1 MRSFRIFVLTVVS
14 APLLLNAQTTDMEQ
28 QYLQLSQRFEVR
40 DKSLVQDL
48 KDYLQQYP
56 YTTFEDE
63 VHFMTG
69 VIYAERNAAKQSNK
83 ELTQVDAKRLTRE
96 HQQMLMFYRAY
107 NNLMMGEYDKALV
120 QFHALLNEPT
130 YRKHALYGYSYCQYR
145 LGQYD
150 EALPGLIEQSQQ
162 KEVPYFLTQI
172 YYHQHRDTA
181 ATIASRLL
189 TEEVKIKDADYTS
202 ELHRI
207 LGEIYYAQGNYQEAA
222 DHLKLIRN
230 HKDAITEQDYF
241 MLANAYA
248 QLGNIEQAKLSYQA
262 AMQMGFN
269 PAIKEEAMYNYT
281 LSTAQTSTAIGESV
295 EAFTSFLRAYPRSQH
310 QAEIYQLMARAFMQ
324 SKNYKAALD
333 ALDSIAQPNDEM
345 LLTKQYL
352 RYQLATDAYAQ
363 GKMKYVLQWTDDLLN
378 NPLGDEYKN
387 EAYYFRA
394 EANYQQRDFA
404 AAQQDIATFI
414 NRSTTAQSPN
424 YAAALYLDAYLAFN
438 QQDLSKAQERF
449 ETYLQAAPP
458 NEPAYADALNRLGDC
473 AFNVRAF
480 EKAISYYQQAVATNQ
495 ATAVP
500 YALFQQGYAE
510 GLLHQYDKKINT
522 LNTLVSRYPKSDYS
536 AEALYQIARSYIQQ
550 DDITQALVTYQNLV
564 ASYPTSSQ
572 ARPAHLE
579 IAMLYRNQGNYDQ
592 AVEAYKKTIARY
604 PAGEEAYAALN
615 GIENIYVETNR
626 IDEYLAY
633 TKTLADK
640 QMHINTQEDSLT
652 FAAAEMQFMT
662 NHPKEALP
670 HYISLAARTGSRY
683 QLPSAAKAS
692 QISLDAQDYEQ
703 ALPLFQQYLAL
714 ASSSVEREEA
724 LLGILTC
731 AEELHNDDLIIQT
744 ASQLLSE
751 GASPALTDKALYLRG
766 TAYMRQQAYEKAIT
780 DLQPLA
786 QNTLTAQGAEAQYCI
801 AEAYFNLGNLDAA
814 EAEII
819 SFTQQKTQQQYWL
832 AKALILLSDIYRQR
846 GDDFQAQQYLLSLQ
860 NNYKLTDDDI
870 LTIVATKLAQI
881 E

>member
-1 MRSFRIFVLTVVS
+1 MRLRRIFVLAVVCV
-14 APLLLNAQTTDMEQ
+14 PLLLNAQTTEMEQ

-56 YTTFEDE
+56 YSTFEDE

-83 ELTQVDAKRLTRE
+83 ELTQVDAKRLTRD
-96 HQQMLMFYRAY
+96 HQHMLMFYRAY

-120 QFHALLNEPT
+120 QFHALVNEPA

-150 EALPGLIEQSQQ
+150 EALPGLIEQSKQ

-172 YYHQHRDTA
+172 YYHQHKDTA

-189 TEEVKIKDADYTS
+189 TDEVKIKDADYTS
-202 ELHRI
+202 EMHRI
-207 LGEIYYAQGNYQEAA
+207 LGEIYYAQGNYQQAA
-222 DHLKLIRN
+222 EHLKQIRN

-269 PAIKEEAMYNYT
+269 PTIKEEAMYNYT

-310 QAEIYQLMARAFMQ
+310 QAEIFQLMARAFMQ
-324 SKNYKAALD
+324 SKNYRAALS
-333 ALDSIAQPNDEM
+333 ALDSIAQPNEEM

-363 GKMKYVLQWTDDLLN
+363 GKIKSVLQWTDDLLN
-378 NPLGDEYKN
+378 NPLGDEYRN

-394 EANYQQRDFA
+394 EAYYQQHNYT
-404 AAQQDIATFI
+404 AAQQDISTFI
-414 NRSTTAQSPN
+414 NRSDASQSPN
-424 YAAALYLDAYLAFN
+424 YTAALYLNAYLAFN
-438 QQDLSKAQERF
+438 QQDLIEAQKRF
-449 ETYLQAAPP
+449 DTYLQTASADQ
-458 NEPAYADALNRLGDC
+458 PAYADALSRLGDC
-473 AFNVRAF
+473 AFHVRAF
-480 EKAISYYQQAVATNQ
+480 EKAISYYEQAVATNQ
-495 ATAVP
+495 ATVVP

-510 GLLHQYDKKINT
+510 GLLHHYDKKINT
-522 LNTLVSRYPKSDYS
+522 LNALVSRYPKSDYS

-550 DDITQALVTYQNLV
+550 DDIPQALVAYQNLV
-564 ASYPTSSQ
+564 ANYPTSSQ

-592 AVEAYKKTIARY
+592 AIEAYQKTIARY

-615 GIENIYVETNR
+615 GMENIYVETNR

-640 QMHINTQEDSLT
+640 KMHVNTQEDSLT
-652 FAAAEMQFMT
+652 YAAAEMQFMT
-662 NHPKEALP
+662 NHPTDALP

-692 QISLDAQDYEQ
+692 QICLEAQDYEQ
-703 ALPLFQQYLAL
+703 ALPLLNQYLAL
-714 ASSSVEREEA
+714 APSSVEREEA

-731 AEELHNDDLIIQT
+731 AEQLHNDDLMIQT
-744 ASQLLSE
+744 ASQLLNE

-766 TAYMRQQAYEKAIT
+766 TAYMRQQSYQKAIA

-801 AEAYFNLGNLDAA
+801 AEAYYNLNNLD
-814 EAEII
+814 EAETQII

-860 NNYKLTDDDI
+860 NNYKQSDDI
-870 LTIVATKLAQI
+870 LSVVATKLAEI

>member
-1 MRSFRIFVLTVVS
+1 
-14 APLLLNAQTTDMEQ
+14 
-28 QYLQLSQRFEVR
+28 
-40 DKSLVQDL
+40 
-48 KDYLQQYP
+48 
-56 YTTFEDE
+56 
-63 VHFMTG
+63 MTG
-69 VIYAERNAAKQSNK
+69 
-83 ELTQVDAKRLTRE
+83 D
-96 HQQMLMFYRAY
+96 
-107 NNLMMGEYDKALV
+107 YDKALV
-120 QFHALLNEPT
+120 QFHALLNEPS
-130 YRKHALYGYSYCQYR
+130 YHKHALYGYSYCQYR

-189 TEEVKIKDADYTS
+189 TEDVKIKDADYTS

-207 LGEIYYAQGNYQEAA
+207 LGEIYYAQGNFQSAA

-269 PAIKEEAMYNYT
+269 PVIKEEAMYNYT

-295 EAFTSFLRAYPRSQH
+295 EAFTSFLKAYPQSRH
-310 QAEIYQLMARAFMQ
+310 QAEIFQLMARALMQ
-324 SKNYKAALD
+324 SKNYQAALD

-363 GKMKYVLQWTDDLLN
+363 GKMQQVIQWTNTLLEE
-378 NPLGDEYKN
+378 PQGQEYKA

-394 EANYQQRDFA
+394 EAYYQQRNYLA
-404 AAQQDIATFI
+404 AEQDITTFV
-414 NRSTTAQSPN
+414 NQRGAEQSPN
-424 YAAALYLDAYLAFN
+424 YVPALYLYAYTAFN
-438 QQDLSKAQERF
+438 LQKLPEAQKRFDTYIKKA
-449 ETYLQAAPP
+449 AN

-473 AFNVRAF
+473 AFHMRDF
-480 EKAISYYQQAVATNQ
+480 GKAITYYQKAVTTNH
-495 ATAVP
+495 AMVVP

-510 GLLHQYDKKINT
+510 GLLHHYDKKIT
-522 LNTLVSRYPKSDYS
+522 SLQSLVKRYPKSDYS

-550 DDITQALVTYQNLV
+550 NDNASALSTYQQLVTNYSN
-564 ASYPTSSQ
+564 SPQ

-592 AVEAYKKTIARY
+592 AIEAYQKTIARY

-615 GIENIYVETNR
+615 GIENIYVEMNR
-626 IDEYLAY
+626 IDEYLQY

-640 QMHINTQEDSLT
+640 QMHINPQEDSLT

-692 QISLDAQDYEQ
+692 QICLDAKDYEQ
-703 ALPLFQQYLAL
+703 ALTLFNQYLAL
-714 ASSSVEREEA
+714 APTSVEREEA
-724 LLGILTC
+724 LFGVLTC
-731 AEELHNDDLIIQT
+731 AEKLHNDDLIIQT
-744 ASQLLSE
+744 ASQLLNE
-751 GASPALTDKALYLRG
+751 GASPALTDNALYLRG
-766 TAYMRQQAYEKAIT
+766 TAYMRQQLYEKAIA
-780 DLQPLA
+780 DLRPLA

-801 AEAYFNLGNLDAA
+801 AEAYFYFNNLDAA